1 MIYSI
6 LELEEGFRSKMYVCS
21 EGYATI
27 GYGTKVS
34 TCHVERLDYV
44 LHDYYGAL
52 EIDRDVAK
60 LLMVKHL
67 DALREEM
74 PDVFHTLSEE
84 RQVILLSMGY
94 QLGIYGLKK
103 FKKMWAALEAG
114 DFKEAAVQMMDSLW
128 ARQTKN
134 RAIRHKIQM
143 ETGVL
148 HPHYEFN

>member
-6 LELEEGFRSKMYVCS
+6 LEFEEGFRSKMYVCS

-34 TCHVERLDYV
+34 MRQLPREDHMI
-44 LHDYYGAL
+44 HDYYGAL
-52 EIDRDVAK
+52 EIDRDTAK
-60 LLMVKHL
+60 MMMLKHL
-67 DALREEM
+67 TRMYDSM
-74 PDVFHTLSEE
+74 PPVYQTLSEE
-84 RQVILLSMGY
+84 RKVILLSMAY
-94 QLGIYGLKK
+94 QLGMTGLLK
-103 FKKMWAALEAG
+103 FKKMWVALEEG

-128 ARQTKN
+128 ARQTSN

-148 HPHYEFN
+148 HPQYQ